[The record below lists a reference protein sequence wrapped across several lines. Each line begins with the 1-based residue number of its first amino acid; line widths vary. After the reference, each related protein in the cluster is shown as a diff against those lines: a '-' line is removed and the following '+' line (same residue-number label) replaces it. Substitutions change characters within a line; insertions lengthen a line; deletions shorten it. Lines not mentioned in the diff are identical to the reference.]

1 MARTPRGRGG
11 GGLILAGLAAVVF
24 LAVKPGGAL
33 ASAPAHGGTLGCSG
47 LEQLWESE
55 GGSSGAASTAA
66 SVAMAESSGQAS
78 ATNVNTN
85 GSTDRGYWQI
95 NSIWG
100 AQSTYDPAANARAAV
115 QISHDGTDF
124 SPWTTYTS
132 GAYAG
137 RC

>member
-1 MARTPRGRGG
+1 VVLAV
-11 GGLILAGLAAVVF
+11 LAGVVF
-24 LAVKPGGAL
+24 LAAHNKITI
-33 ASAPAHGGTLGCSG
+33 PAHMTAAVHGGTLGCSG
-47 LEQLWESE
+47 LEQLWEAE
-55 GGSSGAASTAA
+55 GGSPSAALTAA
-66 SVAMAESSGQAS
+66 SVAMAESSGQAN

-85 GSTDRGYWQI
+85 GTTDRGYWQI

-100 AQSTYDPAANARAAV
+100 PLSTYDAVGNARAAV

-132 GAYAG
+132 GAASG